1 MFIQENTTEDVVC
14 EIAAILSR
22 ERDELIYNYENLM
35 RSVKLAGYSIL
46 DIGHSNVQCQNRD
59 IRGVKLAGYS
69 IGAVHFSSG
78 ETEDQLIGN
87 QF

>member
-1 MFIQENTTEDVVC
+1 M
-14 EIAAILSR
+14 L
-22 ERDELIYNYENLM
+22 

-46 DIGHSNVQCQNRD
+46 DIGHLNAQCQNRD

-69 IGAVHFSSG
+69 ISAVHFSSG
-78 ETEDQLIGN
+78 EFQDRLIGR